1 MLNKAV
7 ARRYAAAFF
16 SLALEKGLV
25 DSLERELAEV
35 VKTVD
40 ENPDLQR
47 FLDNPMVVVAEKK
60 KVVDEVFGGRLSNL
74 TLDFLKVVLDKRRE
88 AYLKDIYNEFVKRAN
103 EARNLVDVEVT
114 SAKELSQADLTALE
128 ARLVK
133 MTGKQVRLTTKV
145 DPALI
150 GGLVVRIGDRVID
163 GSVTKRLELL
173 REALLQA

>member
-25 DSLERELAEV
+25 DSLEKELAEV

-40 ENPDLQR
+40 ENPELQR
-47 FLDNPMVVVAEKK
+47 FLENPMVVVTEKK
-60 KVVDEVFGGRLSNL
+60 KVVDEVFGGRLSEL

-88 AYLKDIYNEFVKRAN
+88 AYLKEIYNEFVKRAN